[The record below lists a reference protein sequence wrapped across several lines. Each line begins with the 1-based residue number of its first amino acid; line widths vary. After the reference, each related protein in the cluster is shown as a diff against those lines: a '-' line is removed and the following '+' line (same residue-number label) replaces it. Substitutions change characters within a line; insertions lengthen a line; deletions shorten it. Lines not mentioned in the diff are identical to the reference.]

1 MRRDPL
7 EIMERIIRML
17 EKEREAMSINQ
28 IAQRTGLHN
37 VTVRRYV
44 RIMKIVKQEPME
56 IIKTRHSIILR
67 CEKPRA
73 REKEP
78 EDEW

>member
-28 IAQRTGLHN
+28 IAQKTGIHN

-44 RIMKIVKQEPME
+44 RIMKIVRQEPME
-56 IIKTRHSIILR
+56 IIQTRHSIILR
-67 CEKPRA
+67 CEKPRR
-73 REKEP
+73 RENE
-78 EDEW
+78 